1 MSEPVTLV
9 MRMITL
15 CCLVHEYWASVEY
28 TNAYD
33 IMNRSKDDKHNGS
46 KEALMIDFDCKQL
59 EHICIDIEGLT
70 LSANPEINDK
80 YCIYEC
86 DMNNYI
92 KFQSQATCSFF
103 IKWIPN
109 HYVIYSNS
117 HVRFGTISN
126 HLFAAA
132 RDCNRD
138 LNGYKHLSSCSFWNV
153 FDENDELQTEYDVVV
168 TSLNDTQKNEC
179 KNKKDQ
185 YTTATGIKNFHID
198 RGELAEVIIVMLAI
212 FVVLFGS
219 AMRYH

>member
-1 MSEPVTLV
+1 MGTKTQLF
-9 MRMITL
+9 
-15 CCLVHEYWASVEY
+15 
-28 TNAYD
+28 N
-33 IMNRSKDDKHNGS
+33 
-46 KEALMIDFDCKQL
+46 DFDCKQL
-59 EHICIDIEGLT
+59 EHICIDINGLT

-86 DMNNYI
+86 DVNNYI
-92 KFQSQATCSFF
+92 KFQSQSTCSYY

-109 HYVIYSNS
+109 HYVIYSYN

-138 LNGYKHLSSCSFWNV
+138 LNGFEHLSSCSFWNV
-153 FDENDELQTEYDVVV
+153 FDANDELQTEYNVNVVR
-168 TSLNDTQKNEC
+168 SLNDTQNNEC

-185 YTTATGIKNFHID
+185 YTTATGITNIHLS
-198 RGELAEVIIVMLAI
+198 RGIIAAVVIFMLAI
-212 FVVLFGS
+212 FVVMFGS